1 MISLT
6 RLNKEEMKLNA
17 IYIEKV
23 EATPDTLITLTN
35 GKKYIVMEPVERVI
49 ELISN
54 YYKEINVINN
64 LSISDSK

>member
-6 RLNKEEMKLNA
+6 RLNKELMMLNA
-17 IYIEKV
+17 LYIEKV

-49 ELISN
+49 ELISS
-54 YYKEINVINN
+54 YYREINVIQN
-64 LSISDSK
+64 LSIQD